1 MRYLITIILICNL
14 VQVYGRDDLR
24 KVVDLKGYWKFSIGD
39 NPRWSEPNFNDYTWD
54 EIYVPSTWEEE
65 GFNGFDGYAWYR
77 INVDLRNVNI
87 ENLYLILGYI
97 DDVDE
102 VYINGELIGFTG
114 GFPPNFYT
122 AYQSFRKYFISPNIL
137 NPNGKNVI
145 AIRVYDTVR
154 EGGIVKGDIGLYAPK
169 YDQVTQLKLE
179 GVWKFKEGDDWSWK
193 EYDYSD
199 KDWSK
204 TMVPSY
210 WGNQK
215 HLKMQENIAW
225 YRKDFELTDN
235 LKSEEELVLVMG
247 LIDDFDKTYL
257 NGQLIGY
264 TNDGEPW
271 GNSNSFERYR
281 IYVIPSSV
289 LKREGKNVISV
300 RVRDIGGNAGIYAG
314 PLTIGS
320 IRNFRRLINP

>member
-1 MRYLITIILICNL
+1 MRYLITIILICSL

-77 INVDLRNVNI
+77 INVDLSNVNI

-122 AYQSFRKYFISPNIL
+122 AYQSFRKYYISPNIL
-137 NPNGKNVI
+137 NPNGKNII

-179 GVWKFKEGDDWSWK
+179 GVWRFKEGDDWSWK

-215 HLKMQENIAW
+215 HLKMQEHIAW

-264 TNDGEPW
+264 TNDGEPF
-271 GNSNSFERYR
+271 GHSNSFERYR
-281 IYVIPSSV
+281 IYVIPNSV
-289 LKREGKNVISV
+289 LRRDGKNVISV

-314 PLTIGS
+314 PL
-320 IRNFRRLINP
+320 